1 MAMRSNNCKQSLL
14 SRAADKQ
21 LTAAEAYFICFV
33 SLISMAIAIFLLSNM
48 PSGILIGSLL
58 KRLKIAAQHR
68 NTSLKEV
75 LPYGEGIMGYFYTP
89 RTVQ

>member
-14 SRAADKQ
+14 SRAADQ
-21 LTAAEAYFICFV
+21 TLTAAKHNSYAYLLLRWPMPFLIC
-33 SLISMAIAIFLLSNM
+33 M
-48 PSGILIGSLL
+48 PSGSILDPL
-58 KRLKIAAQHR
+58 KRLKIAAQHM
-68 NTSLKEV
+68 NTSLREV

>member
-14 SRAADKQ
+14 SRAADQ
-21 LTAAEAYFICFV
+21 TLTAAEAYFICLCL
-33 SLISMAIAIFLLSNM
+33 SYLWPLPSSLLSNM

-75 LPYGEGIMGYFYTP
+75 LPYGEGIMGYFI
-89 RTVQ
+89 R